1 MVFFITIK
9 TMNNISKA
17 IFVLQLY
24 LLMSSLVSC
33 STYTIPEDA
42 LYPLKI
48 GVLAYDADAEE
59 STLCYIQPGET
70 VITNVGCPYEGADV
84 VNLNLWFA
92 LEDGVCTLS
101 SPHEDVQISR
111 LDGNTIFRRES
122 RDFNDRSYS
131 FSESVLREGWLAAAP
146 FGSRSGFH
154 VPFDSEQE
162 GLHTAL
168 STLDGGEYE
177 YYVTVEGTDSGGGK
191 IVTARMKI
199 VNLPKEDSTEK
210 SLLFSVTLEEY
221 TLSDNYMMFLQ

>member
-1 MVFFITIK
+1 MLCL
-9 TMNNISKA
+9 
-17 IFVLQLY
+17 VLLT
-24 LLMSSLVSC
+24 LISC
-33 STYTIPEDA
+33 SASTEIDPDL

-199 VNLPKEDSTEK
+199 VNLPKEDSPEK

-221 TLSDNYMMFLQ
+221 TLSDNYRMFLQ

>member
-1 MVFFITIK
+1 MHRV
-9 TMNNISKA
+9 
-17 IFVLQLY
+17 VLLCLV
-24 LLMSSLVSC
+24 LLTLISC
-33 STYTIPEDA
+33 SASTEIDPDL

-131 FSESVLREGWLAAAP
+131 FSESVLRERWLAAAP

-199 VNLPKEDSTEK
+199 VNLPKEDSPEK
-210 SLLFSVTLEEY
+210 SLLFSITLEEY
-221 TLSDNYMMFLQ
+221 TLSDNYRMFLQ

>member
-1 MVFFITIK
+1 MHRV
-9 TMNNISKA
+9 
-17 IFVLQLY
+17 VLLCLV
-24 LLMSSLVSC
+24 LLTLISC
-33 STYTIPEDA
+33 SASTEIDPDL

-146 FGSRSGFH
+146 FGFRSGFH

-221 TLSDNYMMFLQ
+221 TLSDNYRMFLQ

>member
-1 MVFFITIK
+1 MHRV
-9 TMNNISKA
+9 
-17 IFVLQLY
+17 VLLCLV
-24 LLMSSLVSC
+24 LLTLISC
-33 STYTIPEDA
+33 SASTEIDPDL

-162 GLHTAL
+162 GLHAAL

-199 VNLPKEDSTEK
+199 VNLPKEDSPEK

-221 TLSDNYMMFLQ
+221 TLSDNYRMFLQ

>member
-1 MVFFITIK
+1 MHRV
-9 TMNNISKA
+9 
-17 IFVLQLY
+17 VLLCLV
-24 LLMSSLVSC
+24 LLTLISC
-33 STYTIPEDA
+33 SASTEIDPDL

-101 SPHEDVQISR
+101 SPPEDVQISR

-199 VNLPKEDSTEK
+199 VNLPKEDSPEK

-221 TLSDNYMMFLQ
+221 TLSDNYRMFLQ

>member
-1 MVFFITIK
+1 MRKIL
-9 TMNNISKA
+9 S
-17 IFVLQLY
+17 
-24 LLMSSLVSC
+24 LLCLALLFPLVSC
-33 STYTIPEDA
+33 NDYTIPEDA

-131 FSESVLREGWLAAAP
+131 FCESVLREGWLAAAP

-210 SLLFSVTLEEY
+210 SLLFSATLEEY

>member
-1 MVFFITIK
+1 MMHRV
-9 TMNNISKA
+9 
-17 IFVLQLY
+17 VLLCLV
-24 LLMSSLVSC
+24 LLTLISC
-33 STYTIPEDA
+33 SASTEIDPDL

-199 VNLPKEDSTEK
+199 VNLPKEDSPEK

-221 TLSDNYMMFLQ
+221 TLSDNYRMFLQ

>member
-1 MVFFITIK
+1 MHRV
-9 TMNNISKA
+9 
-17 IFVLQLY
+17 VLLCLV
-24 LLMSSLVSC
+24 LLTLISC
-33 STYTIPEDA
+33 SASTKIDPDL

-210 SLLFSVTLEEY
+210 SLLFSITLEEY
-221 TLSDNYMMFLQ
+221 TLSDNYRMFLQ

>member
-1 MVFFITIK
+1 MRKIL
-9 TMNNISKA
+9 S
-17 IFVLQLY
+17 
-24 LLMSSLVSC
+24 LLCLALLFPLVSC
-33 STYTIPEDA
+33 NDYTIPEDA

-48 GVLAYDADAEE
+48 GALAYDADAEE

>member
-1 MVFFITIK
+1 MRKIL
-9 TMNNISKA
+9 S
-17 IFVLQLY
+17 
-24 LLMSSLVSC
+24 LLCLALLFPLVSC
-33 STYTIPEDA
+33 NDYTIPEDA

-162 GLHTAL
+162 GLNTAL

-210 SLLFSVTLEEY
+210 SLLFSVTLVEY

>member
-1 MVFFITIK
+1 MHRV
-9 TMNNISKA
+9 
-17 IFVLQLY
+17 VLLCLV
-24 LLMSSLVSC
+24 LLTLISC
-33 STYTIPEDA
+33 SASTEINPDL

-122 RDFNDRSYS
+122 RDFNNRSYS
-131 FSESVLREGWLAAAP
+131 FSESVLREGWLEAAP

-221 TLSDNYMMFLQ
+221 TLSDNYRMFLQ

>member
-1 MVFFITIK
+1 MHRV
-9 TMNNISKA
+9 
-17 IFVLQLY
+17 VLLCLV
-24 LLMSSLVSC
+24 LLTLISC
-33 STYTIPEDA
+33 SASTEIDPDL

-70 VITNVGCPYEGADV
+70 VITNVGCHYEGADV

-122 RDFNDRSYS
+122 RDFNNRSYS

-199 VNLPKEDSTEK
+199 VNLPKEDSPEK

-221 TLSDNYMMFLQ
+221 TLSDNYRMFLQ

>member
-1 MVFFITIK
+1 MHRV
-9 TMNNISKA
+9 
-17 IFVLQLY
+17 VLLCLV
-24 LLMSSLVSC
+24 LLTLISC
-33 STYTIPEDA
+33 SASTEIDPDL

-146 FGSRSGFH
+146 FGSRSGFP

-199 VNLPKEDSTEK
+199 VNLPKEDSPEK

-221 TLSDNYMMFLQ
+221 TLSDNYRMFLQ

>member
-1 MVFFITIK
+1 MHRV
-9 TMNNISKA
+9 
-17 IFVLQLY
+17 VLLCLV
-24 LLMSSLVSC
+24 LLTLISC
-33 STYTIPEDA
+33 SASTEINPDL

-122 RDFNDRSYS
+122 RDFNNRSYS

-177 YYVTVEGTDSGGGK
+177 YYDTVEGTDSGGGK

-199 VNLPKEDSTEK
+199 VNLPKEDSPEK

-221 TLSDNYMMFLQ
+221 TLSDNYRMFLQ

>member
-1 MVFFITIK
+1 MHRV
-9 TMNNISKA
+9 
-17 IFVLQLY
+17 VLLCLV
-24 LLMSSLVSC
+24 LLTLISC
-33 STYTIPEDA
+33 SASTEINPDL

-199 VNLPKEDSTEK
+199 VNLPKEDSPEK

-221 TLSDNYMMFLQ
+221 TLSDNYRMFLQ

>member
-1 MVFFITIK
+1 MHRV
-9 TMNNISKA
+9 
-17 IFVLQLY
+17 VLLCLV
-24 LLMSSLVSC
+24 LLTLISC
-33 STYTIPEDA
+33 SASTEINPDL

-111 LDGNTIFRRES
+111 MDGNTIFRRES
-122 RDFNDRSYS
+122 RDFNNRSYS

-199 VNLPKEDSTEK
+199 VNLPKEDSPEK

-221 TLSDNYMMFLQ
+221 TLSDNYRMFLQ

>member
-1 MVFFITIK
+1 MRKIL
-9 TMNNISKA
+9 S
-17 IFVLQLY
+17 
-24 LLMSSLVSC
+24 LLCLALLFPLVSC
-33 STYTIPEDA
+33 NDYTIPEDA

-111 LDGNTIFRRES
+111 MDGNTIFRRES

>member
-1 MVFFITIK
+1 MRKIL
-9 TMNNISKA
+9 S
-17 IFVLQLY
+17 
-24 LLMSSLVSC
+24 LLCLALLFPLVSC
-33 STYTIPEDA
+33 NDYTIPEDA
-42 LYPLKI
+42 YYPLKI

-177 YYVTVEGTDSGGGK
+177 YYVTVEGTDSDGGK

-210 SLLFSVTLEEY
+210 SLLFSVTLVEY